1 MKKEG
6 IERRTLRGRGC
17 VSMSKEQ
24 AWSSLGERPMQGY
37 RQRPMINARPRL
49 ASEPEKMREI

>member
-1 MKKEG
+1 
-6 IERRTLRGRGC
+6 
-17 VSMSKEQ
+17 MSKEQ